1 MDIKFVMTDAF
12 DEFYRG
18 LSPSNKEIANKVI
31 KKIKNKIEYDV
42 YKTEKFLQYDF
53 AGTRRERVG
62 RFRIFFRIC
71 KECRSYGH
79 DSKYGRCRKCLRQD
93 NLVWLIL
100 GDECR
105 DEYTYK
111 DKEMLEKN
119 NSLSK
124 ENPTEFKEA

>member
-1 MDIKFVMTDAF
+1 MDIKFVSTDAF
-12 DEFYRG
+12 DEFYGG
-18 LSPSNKEIANKVI
+18 LSPGNKEMVKKVI
-31 KKIKNKIEYDV
+31 NKIKEKIGWDV
-42 YKTEKFLQYDF
+42 YKTEKFLQYDL

-71 KECRSYGH
+71 KECRDYRH
-79 DSKYGRCRKCLRQD
+79 DSKYGRCGKCLRQD
-93 NLVWLIL
+93 NLVWLIM

-111 DKEMLEKN
+111 DKKMFDKN

-124 ENPTEFKEA
+124 ENPTEFKDV